1 MGRTTAIPMRE
12 FESREHSIR
21 ADLARLKEA
30 RDFAERAA
38 EDFGFDSGGTYQ
50 LKLAMSEAVTN
61 AIQHG
66 SSSEEDPI
74 ELRVEAEGDA
84 LAFYVKDTGT
94 FVESKAAGGA
104 SFPESGR
111 GLEFMRRLMDD
122 VELRPGQ
129 DGTLLRFAKRPEPE
143 A

>member
-1 MGRTTAIPMRE
+1 MAG
-12 FESREHSIR
+12 FERREHSIR

-30 RDFAERAA
+30 RDFAEQAA
-38 EDFGFDSGGTYQ
+38 EDFGFDSSGCYQ

-74 ELRVEAEGDA
+74 ALRVEAEGDA

-94 FVESKAAGGA
+94 FVENLVAGGN

-111 GLEFMRRLMDD
+111 GLEFMRRLMDE

-129 DGTLLRFAKRPEPE
+129 DGTLLRFAKRPDPG